1 MILLATLVVFVGVR
15 LVKWLALWTPLAVRV
30 LVVIV
35 YIALTASISLLLIS
49 FDGEWA
55 RIGRTIGAY
64 WLGTFI
70 YLSLSA
76 IAFGIIFWAIRL
88 ITRPREKALRTM
100 RLVRGW
106 IVVCVTACVAVY
118 GFIHADNPYVA
129 WYSYDAQ
136 SNRAE
141 QLGSDAE
148 QAARIAFRQQ
158 DAVRI
163 VLVSDTHLGA
173 AATEARFPRIVDM
186 INAQKPD
193 VVLIAGDIF
202 NNDFS
207 TIESPEE
214 IVTQFRRIEAPLDVY
229 ACLGNHDC
237 GYGFDSML
245 EELEKGSVTLLRED
259 YAIVDGRFIVVGR
272 QDGTPITSTDN
283 LKRGSYEAIADRIGS
298 TRLPV
303 IVLDHNPVHIGEY
316 GDGVSLVLSGHTHG
330 GQIFPL
336 TLVTAAM
343 YVTDHGLW
351 QQDAQSPVLL
361 VTSGVDYWGPPM
373 RVGSD
378 AEIAVIDMRL

>member
-1 MILLATLVVFVGVR
+1 MLIVFIAVR
-15 LVKWLALWTPLAVRV
+15 LVKWLALWTPPAVRV
-30 LVVIV
+30 LAVAV
-35 YIALTASISLLLIS
+35 YAALTASIFLLLVS

-64 WLGTFI
+64 WLGTFV

-76 IAFGIIFWAIRL
+76 IAFGIIFWVIRL
-88 ITRPREKALRTM
+88 IAHPQEKAMRKM

-106 IVVCVTACVAVY
+106 LVVCVTACISAY
-118 GFIHADNPYVA
+118 GFVHADNPLVT
-129 WYSYDAQ
+129 WYSYDVQQNHAK
-136 SNRAE
+136 A
-141 QLGSDAE
+141 LASDAE
-148 QAARIAFRQQ
+148 QAAKIAFRQQ
-158 DAVRI
+158 GAVRI

-173 AATEARFPRIVDM
+173 AGTEARFPRIVDM

-202 NNDFS
+202 NNDFK
-207 TIESPEE
+207 TIESPEA
-214 IVTQFRRIEAPLDVY
+214 IVAQFRRIEAPLGVY

-237 GYGFDSML
+237 GYGFDAML
-245 EELEKGSVTLLRED
+245 EQLEQGNVTLLRED
-259 YAIVDGRFIVVGR
+259 FATIDGRFIVVGR
-272 QDGTPITSTDN
+272 QDGTPISSTDGFR
-283 LKRGSYEAIADRIGS
+283 RGSYESIAARIGNS
-298 TRLPV
+298 DLPIV
-303 IVLDHNPVHIGEY
+303 VLDHNPAHIGEY
-316 GDGVSLVLSGHTHG
+316 GSDVSLVLSGHTHG

-351 QQDAQSPVLL
+351 QQDAESPVLL

-378 AEIAVIDMRL
+378 AEIAVIDMTL

>member
-1 MILLATLVVFVGVR
+1 MLIVFIAVR
-15 LVKWLALWTPLAVRV
+15 LVKWLALWTPPAVRV
-30 LVVIV
+30 LAVAV
-35 YIALTASISLLLIS
+35 YAALTASIFLLLVS

-64 WLGTFI
+64 WLGTFV

-88 ITRPREKALRTM
+88 IAHPQEKAMRKM

-106 IVVCVTACVAVY
+106 LVVCVTACISAY
-118 GFIHADNPYVA
+118 GFVHADNPLVT
-129 WYSYDAQ
+129 WYSYDVQQNQAK
-136 SNRAE
+136 A
-141 QLGSDAE
+141 LASDAE
-148 QAARIAFRQQ
+148 QAAKIAFRQQ
-158 DAVRI
+158 GAVRI

-173 AATEARFPRIVDM
+173 AGTEARFPRIVDM

-202 NNDFS
+202 NNDFK
-207 TIESPEE
+207 TIESPEA
-214 IVTQFRRIEAPLDVY
+214 IVAQFRRIEAPLGVY

-237 GYGFDSML
+237 GYGFDAML
-245 EELEKGSVTLLRED
+245 EQLEQGNVTLLRED
-259 YAIVDGRFIVVGR
+259 FATIDGRFIVVGR
-272 QDGTPITSTDN
+272 QDGTPISSTDGFR
-283 LKRGSYEAIADRIGS
+283 RGSYESIAARIGNS
-298 TRLPV
+298 DLPIV
-303 IVLDHNPVHIGEY
+303 VLDHNPAHIGEY
-316 GDGVSLVLSGHTHG
+316 GSDVSMVLSGHTHG

-351 QQDAQSPVLL
+351 QQDAESPVLL

-378 AEIAVIDMRL
+378 AEIAVIDMTF

>member
-1 MILLATLVVFVGVR
+1 MLIVFIAVR
-15 LVKWLALWTPLAVRV
+15 LVKWLALWTPPAVRV
-30 LVVIV
+30 LAVAV
-35 YIALTASISLLLIS
+35 YAALTASIFLLLVS

-64 WLGTFI
+64 WLGTFV

-76 IAFGIIFWAIRL
+76 IAFGIIFWVIRL
-88 ITRPREKALRTM
+88 IAHPQEKAMRKM

-106 IVVCVTACVAVY
+106 LVVCVTACISAY
-118 GFIHADNPYVA
+118 GFVHADNPLVT
-129 WYSYDAQ
+129 WYSYDVQQNHAK
-136 SNRAE
+136 A
-141 QLGSDAE
+141 LASDAE
-148 QAARIAFRQQ
+148 QAAKIAFRQQ
-158 DAVRI
+158 GAVRI

-173 AATEARFPRIVDM
+173 AGTEARFPRIVDM

-202 NNDFS
+202 NNDFK
-207 TIESPEE
+207 TIESPEA
-214 IVTQFRRIEAPLDVY
+214 IVAQFRRIEAPLGVY

-237 GYGFDSML
+237 GYGFDAML
-245 EELEKGSVTLLRED
+245 EQLEQGNVTLLRED
-259 YAIVDGRFIVVGR
+259 FATIDGRFIVVGR
-272 QDGTPITSTDN
+272 QDGTPISSTDGFR
-283 LKRGSYEAIADRIGS
+283 RGSYESIAARIGNS
-298 TRLPV
+298 DLPIV
-303 IVLDHNPVHIGEY
+303 VLDHNPAHIGEY
-316 GDGVSLVLSGHTHG
+316 GSDVSLVLSGHTHG

-351 QQDAQSPVLL
+351 QQDAESPVLL

-378 AEIAVIDMRL
+378 AEIAVIDMTF

>member
-1 MILLATLVVFVGVR
+1 MLIVFIAVR
-15 LVKWLALWTPLAVRV
+15 LVKWLALWTPPAVRV
-30 LVVIV
+30 LAVAV
-35 YIALTASISLLLIS
+35 YAALTASIFLLLVS

-64 WLGTFI
+64 WLGTFV

-76 IAFGIIFWAIRL
+76 IAFGIIFWVIRL
-88 ITRPREKALRTM
+88 IAHPQEKAMRKM

-106 IVVCVTACVAVY
+106 LVVCVTACVSIF
-118 GFIHADNPYVA
+118 GFVHADNPLVT
-129 WYSYDAQ
+129 WYSYDVQQNQAKML
-136 SNRAE
+136 A
-141 QLGSDAE
+141 SDAE
-148 QAARIAFRQQ
+148 QAAKIAFRQQ
-158 DAVRI
+158 GAVRI

-173 AATEARFPRIVDM
+173 AGTEARFPRIVDM

-202 NNDFS
+202 NNDFK
-207 TIESPEE
+207 TIESPEA
-214 IVTQFRRIEAPLDVY
+214 IVAQFRRIEAPLGVY

-237 GYGFDSML
+237 GYGFDAML
-245 EELEKGSVTLLRED
+245 EQLEQGNVTLLRED
-259 YAIVDGRFIVVGR
+259 FATIDGRFIVVGR
-272 QDGTPITSTDN
+272 QDGTPISSTDGFR
-283 LKRGSYEAIADRIGS
+283 RGSYESIAARIGNS
-298 TRLPV
+298 DLPIV
-303 IVLDHNPVHIGEY
+303 VLDHNPAHIGEY
-316 GDGVSLVLSGHTHG
+316 GSDVSLVLSGHTHG

-351 QQDAQSPVLL
+351 QQDAESPVLL

-378 AEIAVIDMRL
+378 AEIAVIDMTL

>member
-1 MILLATLVVFVGVR
+1 MLIVFIAVR
-15 LVKWLALWTPLAVRV
+15 LVKWLALWTPPAVRV
-30 LVVIV
+30 LAVAV
-35 YIALTASISLLLIS
+35 YAALTASIFLLLVS

-64 WLGTFI
+64 WLGTFV

-88 ITRPREKALRTM
+88 IAHPQEKAMRKM

-106 IVVCVTACVAVY
+106 LVVCVTACISAY
-118 GFIHADNPYVA
+118 GFVHADNPLVT
-129 WYSYDAQ
+129 WYSYDVQQNHAK
-136 SNRAE
+136 A
-141 QLGSDAE
+141 LASDAE
-148 QAARIAFRQQ
+148 QAAKIAFRQQ
-158 DAVRI
+158 GAVRI

-173 AATEARFPRIVDM
+173 AGTEARFPRIVDM

-202 NNDFS
+202 NNDFK
-207 TIESPEE
+207 TIESPEA
-214 IVTQFRRIEAPLDVY
+214 IVAQFRRIEAPLGVY

-237 GYGFDSML
+237 GYGFDAML
-245 EELEKGSVTLLRED
+245 EQLEQGNVTLLRED
-259 YAIVDGRFIVVGR
+259 FATIDGRFIVVGR
-272 QDGTPITSTDN
+272 QDGTPISSTDGFR
-283 LKRGSYEAIADRIGS
+283 RGSYESIAARIGNS
-298 TRLPV
+298 DLPIV
-303 IVLDHNPVHIGEY
+303 VLDHNPAHIGEY
-316 GDGVSLVLSGHTHG
+316 GSDVSLVLSGHTHG

-351 QQDAQSPVLL
+351 QQDAESPVLL

-378 AEIAVIDMRL
+378 AEIAVIDMTL

>member
-1 MILLATLVVFVGVR
+1 MLIVFIAVR
-15 LVKWLALWTPLAVRV
+15 LVKWLALWTPPAVRV
-30 LVVIV
+30 LAVAV
-35 YIALTASISLLLIS
+35 YAALTASIFLLLVS

-64 WLGTFI
+64 WLGTFV

-76 IAFGIIFWAIRL
+76 IAFGIIFWVIRL
-88 ITRPREKALRTM
+88 IAHPQEKAMRKM

-106 IVVCVTACVAVY
+106 LVVCVTACVSAY
-118 GFIHADNPYVA
+118 GFVHADNPLVT
-129 WYSYDAQ
+129 WYSYDVQQNHAK
-136 SNRAE
+136 A
-141 QLGSDAE
+141 LASDAE
-148 QAARIAFRQQ
+148 QAAKIAFRQQ
-158 DAVRI
+158 GAVRI

-173 AATEARFPRIVDM
+173 AGTEARFPRIVDM

-202 NNDFS
+202 NNDFK
-207 TIESPEE
+207 TIESPEA
-214 IVTQFRRIEAPLDVY
+214 IVAQFRRIEAPLGVY

-237 GYGFDSML
+237 GYGFDAML
-245 EELEKGSVTLLRED
+245 EQLEQGNVTLLRED
-259 YAIVDGRFIVVGR
+259 FATIDGRFIVVGR
-272 QDGTPITSTDN
+272 QDGTPISSTDGFR
-283 LKRGSYEAIADRIGS
+283 RGSYESIAARIGNS
-298 TRLPV
+298 DLPIV
-303 IVLDHNPVHIGEY
+303 VLDHNPAHIGEY
-316 GDGVSLVLSGHTHG
+316 GSDVSLVLSGHTHG

-351 QQDAQSPVLL
+351 QQDAESPVLL

-378 AEIAVIDMRL
+378 AEIAVIDMTF